1 MILSILT
8 FALYVFTIIRNFY
21 VAERLICRP
30 GNVFAQIFAPPGTGK
45 TTLAAKIVK
54 EANLSEKKV
63 YSNVPIISATV
74 FDIKDLGK
82 YDFSNSILILDE
94 AGIKLGNRNWHTNLN
109 DNQIEALKLHRHDN
123 IDIYLFSQSYDDVD
137 KKFRELTTTLLM
149 LQKSKLPFFVYA
161 LAIRKTMQLINGQ
174 IVQFFEV
181 DKGSCFR
188 FFVVDKWAYF
198 NSYQSKKL
206 PKKKYEF
213 KYMKS
218 DTI

>member
-8 FALYVFTIIRNFY
+8 FALYVFTLIRNFY
-21 VAERLICRP
+21 VAEKLICRP

-54 EANLSEKKV
+54 EANLQGKKI

-82 YDFSNSILILDE
+82 YDFSNSIIILDE
-94 AGIKLGNRNWHTNLN
+94 AGIKLGNRSWHTNLN

-149 LQKSKLPFFVYA
+149 LKKSKLPFFVYA

-181 DKGSCFR
+181 DKANCFR

-198 NSYQSKKL
+198 NSYQSKNL

>member
-8 FALYVFTIIRNFY
+8 FVLYVGTLIRNFY
-21 VAERLICRP
+21 VAESLICRP
-30 GNVFAQIFAPPGTGK
+30 GNIFAQIFAPPGTGK

-54 EANLSEKKV
+54 EANLSGKKV

-82 YDFSNSILILDE
+82 YDFSNSIIILDE
-94 AGIKLGNRNWHTNLN
+94 AGIKLSNRSWHTNLN
-109 DNQIEALKLHRHDN
+109 DSQIEALKLHRHDN

-206 PKKKYEF
+206 PKKKREY

>member
-54 EANLSEKKV
+54 EANLSGKKV

>member
-1 MILSILT
+1 MLNFLFIASII
-8 FALYVFTIIRNFY
+8 FTLIRNFY

-30 GNVFAQIFAPPGTGK
+30 GNDFVQIFAPPGTGK
-45 TTLAAKIVK
+45 TTLAAKIVR
-54 EANLSEKKV
+54 EANFEGKKV

-82 YDFSNSILILDE
+82 YDFSNSKIILDE

-109 DNQIEALKLHRHDN
+109 NDQIEALKLHRHDN
-123 IDIYLFSQSYDDVD
+123 IDIYLFSQSYDDID
-137 KKFRELTTTLLM
+137 KKFRELTTKLLM

-161 LAIRKTMQLINGQ
+161 TAIRKTMQLINGQ
-174 IVQFFEV
+174 ILQFFEV
-181 DKGSCFR
+181 DKSNCFR
-188 FFVVDKWAYF
+188 FFVVNKWAYF
-198 NSYQSKKL
+198 NSYQSKNL